1 MLLFRNFFFSCNH
14 HFEIIPFALLQ
25 TMYILLLSWQCA
37 KKKRLWPFMCEN
49 FLSKVIFKYIN
60 AQTSTVLIKNLKYLI
75 VLRNIFIYFNSYSF
89 WIEHPKYKHQNTQ
102 FCQCEFQNL
111 LWLILFPKHAWEI
124 TSFNSQL
131 VSKK

>member
-1 MLLFRNFFFSCNH
+1 
-14 HFEIIPFALLQ
+14 
-25 TMYILLLSWQCA
+25 
-37 KKKRLWPFMCEN
+37 MCEN

-89 WIEHPKYKHQNTQ
+89 WIEHPKYKDQNTQ
-102 FCQCEFQNL
+102 FCQYEFQNL